1 MSTVLEVAGIT
12 RTFGAY
18 KAVSDVSFR
27 VARGE
32 VCGFIGPNGA
42 GKTTTMRICATLDLP
57 DQGDVRIDGLSVI
70 EYPREVRKRVGFMP
84 DAFGAYP
91 NTSVWEFLDFFARAY
106 ELDSAQRKRRIG
118 EVVEFTGLGP
128 LLEKDVR
135 SLSKGMRQRLCLGK
149 TLLHDPSV
157 LILDEPAAGLDP
169 RARIEL
175 RELLKVLGSMGK
187 CVLVSSHILSE
198 LAEMCTSIVVIER
211 GRLRAAGD
219 MAEIARDLARA
230 NNTQEVVEVHVRSL
244 APIEVLLKAVHELPG
259 VEAVRQEGET
269 VVFASTAGAEA
280 LPGILEALV
289 HRELKLV
296 EFTPRQARLED
307 LFMRITAG
315 EVQ

>member
-18 KAVSDVSFR
+18 TAVDDVSFK
-27 VARGE
+27 VGRGE

-57 DQGDVRIDGLSVI
+57 DRGDVRVDGMSVI
-70 EYPREVRKRVGFMP
+70 EHPREVRRRVGFMP

-106 ELDSAQRKRRIG
+106 ELKGEARTRRVA

-128 LLEKDVR
+128 LLDKEVR
-135 SLSKGMRQRLCLGK
+135 ALSKGMRQRLCLGK

-198 LAEMCTSIVVIER
+198 LAEMCTAIVVIER

-219 MAEIARDLARA
+219 VSEIARDFARGESA
-230 NNTQEVVEVHVRSL
+230 TEVIEVEVRALGPS
-244 APIEVLLKAVHELPG
+244 ETLLKAVHELPN
-259 VEAVRQEGET
+259 VASARQEGEL
-269 VVFASTAGAEA
+269 VVFAFQGSVDG
-280 LPGILEALV
+280 LPGVLE
-289 HRELKLV
+289 ELMRRGIRV
-296 EFTPRQARLED
+296 VSFAPRQARLED
-307 LFMRITAG
+307 LFLRITAG